1 MNEPSF
7 DDILLAINIVKNE
20 CKKAN
25 VDISN
30 IDINEVAI
38 KVIKIADSIGCDYRK
53 TYLTSIVKSM
63 INKNILK

>member
-7 DDILLAINIVKNE
+7 DDVLLAINIVKNE

>member
-7 DDILLAINIVKNE
+7 DDVLLAINIVKNE

-30 IDINEVAI
+30 VDINEVAI